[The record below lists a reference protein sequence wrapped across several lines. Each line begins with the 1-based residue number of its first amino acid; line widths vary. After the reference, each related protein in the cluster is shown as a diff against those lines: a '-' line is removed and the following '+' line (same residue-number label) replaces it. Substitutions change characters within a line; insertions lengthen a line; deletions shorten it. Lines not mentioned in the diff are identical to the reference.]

1 MRLIVH
7 GARGSYPT
15 SGDSG
20 RIEEILKW
28 AWGFFSETKFNSWA
42 EAQAALNTKPFSNW
56 KTYGGHT
63 TCIEVQNNKPERI
76 PLMIDAGTGL
86 GEAVKN
92 PRSYLFQ
99 AEFMRGMGKAH
110 FLMTHTHWDHVIA
123 LPTFTPLFVPGN
135 EFHFYSPLKDLG
147 KRFEALFDERFFPV
161 KYETVEPQIFVHQ
174 VKEDVAFQV
183 EDFSVTA
190 AEQNHPG
197 GSYRYKIK
205 SEERSFVFASD
216 VEVSQLNT
224 FQADPSILG
233 ADVLMM
239 DAHYFPEDFK
249 PGFGHSHFQ
258 DVVDYAIASKVKT
271 LYLCHINPEYSDKQ
285 LDIQIKRA
293 QQHLEK
299 NHRGSPLTVQM
310 AFQGLE
316 IIL

>member
-1 MRLIVH
+1 MKLIVH

-28 AWGFFSETKFNSWA
+28 AWAFFADNKFKSWD
-42 EAQAALNTKPFSNW
+42 EAQTALNDKSFSTT

-63 TCIEVQNNKPERI
+63 TCIEIQNGKAAKI
-76 PLMIDAGTGL
+76 PLIIDAGTGL

-110 FLMTHTHWDHVIA
+110 FLISHTHWDHVIA

-135 EFHFYSPLKDLG
+135 EFHFYSPFDDLG
-147 KRFEALFDERFFPV
+147 SRFEALFDERFFPV
-161 KYETVEPQIFVHQ
+161 KYETVEPQIFVH
-174 VKEDVAFQV
+174 KIKAGEAFSV

-190 AEQNHPG
+190 KIQNHPG
-197 GSYRYKIK
+197 DSYQYRIE
-205 SEERSFVFASD
+205 SEGNSFVFATD
-216 VEVSQLNT
+216 IEVNPANVKNEIIGIQNS
-224 FQADPSILG
+224 
-233 ADVLMM
+233 DVLMM

-249 PGFGHSHFQ
+249 PGFGHSNFQ
-258 DVVDYAIASKVKT
+258 DAVDFAVAANVKK
-271 LYLCHINPEYSDKQ
+271 LYLCHLNPEYSDKQ

-293 QQHLEK
+293 KQHLEK
-299 NHRGSPLTVQM
+299 NHKGSVLEIYM
-310 AFQGLE
+310 AFQGCE
-316 IIL
+316 ILL

>member
-20 RIEEILKW
+20 RIHEILKW
-28 AWGFFSETKFNSWA
+28 AWGFFSENQFKSWE
-42 EAQAALNTKPFSNW
+42 EAKTQLDKKSFSNW

-63 TCIEVQNNKPERI
+63 TCIEIQNDRSEKI

-99 AEFMRGMGKAH
+99 AEFMRGMGKAN
-110 FLMTHTHWDHVIA
+110 FLITHTHWDHVIA

-135 EFHFYSPLKDLG
+135 EFHFYSPIKDLG

-161 KYETVEPQIFVHQ
+161 KYETVEPQIFVHHI
-174 VKEDVAFQV
+174 KEDQSFAIENFTITTNRQ
-183 EDFSVTA
+183 S
-190 AEQNHPG
+190 HPG
-197 GSYRYKIK
+197 GSYRYKIETD
-205 SEERSFVFASD
+205 SHSFVFASD
-216 VEVSQLNT
+216 VEISGGAPGKGDANIQ
-224 FQADPSILG
+224 G

-239 DAHYFPEDFK
+239 DAQYFPEDFK

-258 DVVDYAIASKVKT
+258 DVVDYAVELNVKT
-271 LYLCHINPEYSDKQ
+271 LYLCHLNPEYSDKQ

-299 NHRGSPLTVQM
+299 NHKNAKLTVHM

-316 IIL
+316 ISL